1 FVMYSSLTSLSL
13 ETGRRGSRVR
23 CGRQVRGLA
32 DVVEFA
38 LECEAVESL
47 QGKAEEETDSAI
59 EDQEGVPEGAFDLRL
74 APANGGRVGHAPV
87 GGHRLTGPYGADLF
101 GGVVTDGQDEVE
113 LGSSG
118 LGEFIPGFAAEIAA
132 GDVCDFELSQ
142 SFGAILARGMT
153 SGAIG
158 REIR

>member
-1 FVMYSSLTSLSL
+1 MYSSLTALSL
-13 ETGRRGSRVR
+13 ETGRQGSRVR
-23 CGRQVRGLA
+23 CGRLVRGLD

-74 APANGGRVGHAPV
+74 APANGGRVRHGPMS
-87 GGHRLTGPYGADLF
+87 GHRLTGPYRADLF

-113 LGSSG
+113 FGGSG
-118 LGEFIPGFAAEIAA
+118 LGEFIPGFAGEIEA
-132 GDVCDFELSQ
+132 GDGCGCGWSHCLVAYLV
-142 SFGAILARGMT
+142 RGD
-153 SGAIG
+153 
-158 REIR
+158 